1 MILYM
6 RRWVLWLDMAEKR
19 LWGNALQGNVYFAS
33 LVVAISMFA
42 GATLCERDMLMS
54 LASSFAALNGVALAG
69 MLVMLFGFILCESV
83 CVGKA
88 IDIIIIRT
96 LAVLLVSV
104 LAAVLGYLLG
114 WLTLLFSMVWI
125 ISLLVYL
132 FLDLRHG

>member
-1 MILYM
+1 M

-42 GATLCERDMLMS
+42 GAALCERDMLMS

-114 WLTLLFSMVWI
+114 WPLLLLSMVWI
-125 ISLLVYL
+125 SSLLVYL
-132 FLDLRHG
+132 FLDRRHG

>member
-1 MILYM
+1 M

-42 GATLCERDMLMS
+42 GAALCERDMLMN

-69 MLVMLFGFILCESV
+69 MLVMLFSFILCESV

-114 WLTLLFSMVWI
+114 WPLLLLSMVWI
-125 ISLLVYL
+125 SSLLVYL
-132 FLDLRHG
+132 FLDLRR